1 MSEAGDPGDA
11 GREAQAETIPGAY
24 DATDGWP
31 ESVDYGLD
39 LDPIRVRD
47 PVADV
52 LGVTR
57 PGQTFEVSYADVVKL
72 AGHSCPAAA
81 GGFRIAAAGLA
92 ALYPDS
98 VPVRSDV
105 TVHARGA
112 PDDQRYGVTSRI
124 LSYVT
129 GATDE
134 RGFGGLAGGFGNRRN
149 LLVFDGAAG
158 DEMDDPADD
167 EETARDTSADAEGD
181 GPGPITYV
189 LERTD
194 TDRRVEV
201 RYRVGDLPPL
211 GDARAHLPALV
222 EGTASDDQREAF
234 LDAWH
239 ARVRAALGDDRYVA
253 VDVLSDGE

>member
-1 MSEAGDPGDA
+1 MSETGDA
-11 GREAQAETIPGAY
+11 GEEGSPAHAGTVPGAY

-31 ESVDYGLD
+31 DSVDYGLD

-57 PGQTFEVSYADVVKL
+57 PGQAFEVSYADVVKL

-105 TVHARGA
+105 TVHARGP

-149 LLVFDGAAG
+149 RLVFDDATG
-158 DEMDDPADD
+158 EETDDPAGDA
-167 EETARDTSADAEGD
+167 ETDSDTPEDTEGD

-194 TDRRVEV
+194 TGRRVEV
-201 RYRVGDLPPL
+201 RYHVGDLPPL

-222 EGTASDDQREAF
+222 EGTASDDQRETF

-239 ARVRAALGDDRYVA
+239 ARVRAALGDDRYLSVE
-253 VDVLSDGE
+253 VLDDGE